1 MKILI
6 PTVVMAVVLGVWPAF
21 AAEQK
26 TTLMLG
32 GRFCEFYPKEL
43 TDALMA
49 VKGVIGVDLKSM
61 KGHAIVTHE
70 KAVTPEALV
79 AAVKAVKGT
88 KMGVEWYCTAE
99 VMK

>member
-1 MKILI
+1 
-6 PTVVMAVVLGVWPAF
+6 
-21 AAEQK
+21 
-26 TTLMLG
+26 
-32 GRFCEFYPKEL
+32 
-43 TDALMA
+43 MA

-99 VMK
+99 MMK